1 MRVRTVASYT
11 LLICLLSTAAMGEE
25 TFPSVTDDPI
35 LMAALRYL
43 DAGLQAS
50 APIRTSHLLQH
61 VAQITHRSE
70 ADIRHHLLGRL
81 QDLADLNQD
90 RDEGWST
97 VLESREELSKR
108 QVSRLLDHLGQGLG
122 KILASQ
128 DDFLLDTNLR
138 WAARG
143 ARTPPEEALQFFS
156 RLVRDQLVNDPL
168 VAAVEPVG
176 VVVNGWTEKYDYKL
190 EPLFI
195 YLDSE
200 DEAAAREAVR
210 DAQRFIVPGVVRGL
224 PTVPSIAWAF
234 RQRDLT
240 SLVDPAY
247 DIRIRVQ
254 SMRFKGLTTNLQPCI
269 NLGLD
274 VLDTQTGRSVYYED
288 IDHCT
293 QLGAAAADHRLGPF
307 VAEVAN
313 LVVDTLARQLSTL
326 R

>member
-210 DAQRFIVPGVVRGL
+210 DAQRFIV
-224 PTVPSIAWAF
+224 
-234 RQRDLT
+234 
-240 SLVDPAY
+240 
-247 DIRIRVQ
+247 
-254 SMRFKGLTTNLQPCI
+254 
-269 NLGLD
+269 
-274 VLDTQTGRSVYYED
+274 
-288 IDHCT
+288 
-293 QLGAAAADHRLGPF
+293 
-307 VAEVAN
+307 
-313 LVVDTLARQLSTL
+313 
-326 R
+326 